1 MLSTRFEVRAG
12 PVLKGRSATMQNEFV
27 SSNPQVLGGKPVIR
41 GTRIS
46 VELVLEKIA
55 AGDSI
60 EDIVASYPHLTREAV
75 QAAVTFA
82 AETLRADVVYPLD
95 PANR

>member
-1 MLSTRFEVRAG
+1 ME
-12 PVLKGRSATMQNEFV
+12 NEFI
-27 SSNPQVLGGKPVIR
+27 SFNPGILGGKPVIR

-46 VELVLEKIA
+46 VELILEKIA

-60 EDIVASYPHLTREAV
+60 EEILTSYPHVTREAV
-75 QAAVTFA
+75 QAAIAFA

-95 PANR
+95 PATR